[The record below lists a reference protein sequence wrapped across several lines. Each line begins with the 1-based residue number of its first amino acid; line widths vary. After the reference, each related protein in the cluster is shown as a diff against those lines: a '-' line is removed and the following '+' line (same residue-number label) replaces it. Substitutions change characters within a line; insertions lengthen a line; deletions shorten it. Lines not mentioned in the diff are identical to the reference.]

1 MLIEERLE
9 KEMKII
15 EENKTVTIESLA
27 EALGVSKDT
36 IRRDLMK
43 LEKKNVIRRIH
54 GGVVL
59 ASKEAP
65 IFKYSE
71 RANQENTI
79 KEKIAEKTAKLVKD
93 HSSVIFDSST
103 TVEAVIPKLN
113 EKSLKGITNSLT
125 HAILLAK
132 NERSSVS
139 VLPGKLNNEQLFL
152 YGADTVDK
160 IRQYHVDYTLL
171 GVFAISEKG
180 LFIHTEEEGLVKRA
194 MVQRGNKI
202 IALADH
208 TKIGTTGYFKVCS
221 LDEIDILVTD
231 KMPELKFV
239 ELLAQNNVDLVITD
253 E

>member
-27 EALGVSKDT
+27 EFLSVSKDT
-36 IRRDLMK
+36 IRRDLIK

-54 GGVVL
+54 GGAVL
-59 ASKEAP
+59 ASKEAL
-65 IFKYSE
+65 IFNYSE
-71 RANQENTI
+71 RANQGNSI

-113 EKSLKGITNSLT
+113 GKNLKGITNSLT

-132 NERSSVS
+132 NERTSVS
-139 VLPGKLNNEQLFL
+139 VFPGKLNNEQLFL
-152 YGADTVDK
+152 YGAETVDK

-171 GVFAISEKG
+171 GVFAISENG